1 MIKVLLT
8 EDHKMLREGIK
19 GLLENAGGISVVAE
33 AGGIREMFAV
43 LAVREVDVI
52 VLDIALPE
60 GNGLDALEEI
70 KAGHPGVAV
79 VVLSMYSEEKYT
91 LRALRCGASAY
102 LAKETASAELVLAI
116 RGAYACR
123 TYPCADLP
131 GRLRGAAP
139 PTRPAEPRPA
149 L

>member
-33 AGGIREMFAV
+33 AGNIREMFAV
-43 LAVREVDVI
+43 LATRELDVI

-60 GNGLDALEEI
+60 GNGLDALEGI
-70 KAGHPGVAV
+70 RAGHPGVAV
-79 VVLSMYSEEKYT
+79 VVLSMYPEEKFA
-91 LRALRCGASAY
+91 LRAIRSGASAY

-116 RGAYACR
+116 RQAHACG
-123 TYPCADLP
+123 TYPGPDLS
-131 GRLRGAAP
+131 GRLLRAEAP
-139 PTRPAEPRPA
+139 NRPAEPRWA